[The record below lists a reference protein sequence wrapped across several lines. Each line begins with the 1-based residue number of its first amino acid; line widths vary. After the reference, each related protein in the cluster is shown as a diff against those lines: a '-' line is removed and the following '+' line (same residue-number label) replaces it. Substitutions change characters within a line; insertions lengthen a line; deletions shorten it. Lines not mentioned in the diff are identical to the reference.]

1 MRVGRRIVPLEFLD
15 RVLDWD
21 RGGFLRWR
29 VEEVVLRPD
38 RDVLIMQVGEA
49 DVQGRGTPA
58 SSYCVKLVLSLCRG
72 GVRGPG
78 LRLVGDALILEEDLV
93 LDFVILG

>member
-1 MRVGRRIVPLEFLD
+1 MR
-15 RVLDWD
+15 
-21 RGGFLRWR
+21 RG

-38 RDVLIMQVGEA
+38 RDVLVVQVGES

-58 SSYCVKLVLSLCRG
+58 SSCCIRLVLSLCRG

-78 LRLVGDALILEEDLV
+78 LGLVGDPLILEEDLV
-93 LDFVILG
+93 LDLVIFG

>member
-1 MRVGRRIVPLEFLD
+1 LRR
-15 RVLDWD
+15 
-21 RGGFLRWR
+21 G
-29 VEEVVLRPD
+29 VEKVVLRPD
-38 RDVLIMQVGEA
+38 RDMLVVQVGEA

-58 SSYCVKLVLSLCRG
+58 SSYCVRLVLGLCRG

-93 LDFVILG
+93 LDLIILG

>member
-1 MRVGRRIVPLEFLD
+1 
-15 RVLDWD
+15 
-21 RGGFLRWR
+21 LRWR

-38 RDVLIMQVGEA
+38 RDVLVVQVGET

-58 SSYCVKLVLSLCRG
+58 SSYCVRLVLSLRRG

-78 LRLVGDALILEEDLV
+78 LRLVGDALILEENLV
-93 LDFVILG
+93 LDLIILGKEPLSLFDNCMTDYLRCRQFHLA